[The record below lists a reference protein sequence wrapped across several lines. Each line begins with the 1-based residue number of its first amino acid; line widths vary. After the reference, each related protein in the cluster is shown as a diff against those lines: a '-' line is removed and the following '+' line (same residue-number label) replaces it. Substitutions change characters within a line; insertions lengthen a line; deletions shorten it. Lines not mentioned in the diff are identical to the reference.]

1 MPIRMKLPSAVTR
14 QWTASN
20 AHHQRDRGTRAADL
34 ETVNTGVLLQIA
46 DLSVRFPGQLAVDAV
61 DLEVRRGEILALLGE
76 NGSGK
81 SSLIKA
87 LAGLAPVEPGANVC
101 VDGEEL
107 PFGDPR
113 AADRLGLRFVHQD
126 LGLVGQLSVVDNLAL
141 GPGYG
146 RRRAGAIH
154 WAAERRAAMDL
165 MAQLGYCVDVRG
177 PAENLTPS
185 ERTAVAVARALTA
198 RRSEPKVLFFD
209 EPTAN
214 LHQAEVSRL
223 LDLML
228 TVAARGV
235 AIIWV
240 SHYLPEVISTADRAA
255 VMRNGRVIATRS
267 ASDTSIDELTSLLV
281 GDLASAERP
290 PRQEHRGNAKV
301 ILEALNVSG
310 QHLAPLDLNI
320 HQGEIVGVA
329 GLAGS
334 GRETLAGV
342 LFGARGRSGRV
353 AVNGNCL
360 RPGCPRQSM
369 KLGAVYVP
377 ADRQGSG
384 AFLEHTAEAN
394 ITIARP
400 EAHLVHGIIRPG
412 RVHQDAARWM
422 RRLTVR
428 PVNPRNRMDSFS
440 GGNQQKII
448 LARALSQAPKLLILE
463 NPTQGVDL
471 RSRAEIHA
479 LLGEAAAGGV
489 GVLVASTDHEELA
502 TVCHRV
508 LVMRA
513 GVVDATISRPEL
525 SAEALTRATQL

>member
-1 MPIRMKLPSAVTR
+1 MKLPSAVTR
-14 QWTASN
+14 QWRATNGQPERHS
-20 AHHQRDRGTRAADL
+20 GTRGPDL
-34 ETVNTGVLLQIA
+34 ETVNTGALLQIA
-46 DLSVRFPGQLAVDAV
+46 NLTIRYPGQLAVDAV

-81 SSLIKA
+81 STLIKA
-87 LAGLAPVEPGANVC
+87 IAGLAPVDAGANVR
-101 VDGEEL
+101 VENEL
-107 PFGDPR
+107 LAFGDPG

-154 WAAERRAAMDL
+154 WAAERREATEL
-165 MAQLGYCVDVRG
+165 MAQLGYCVDVRQ
-177 PAENLTPS
+177 PTENLSPS
-185 ERTAVAVARALTA
+185 ERTAIAVARALTT
-198 RRSEPKVLFFD
+198 RRSEPKVLILD

-214 LHQAEVSRL
+214 LHEAEVLRL
-223 LDLML
+223 LELMV

-235 AIIWV
+235 AILWV
-240 SHYLPEVISTADRAA
+240 SHYLPEVMSTADRAA
-255 VMRNGRVIATRS
+255 VMRNGRVVATRS
-267 ASDTSIDELTSLLV
+267 VSDTSTDELTSLLI
-281 GDLASAERP
+281 GDLAAADRLPDEGHGRK
-290 PRQEHRGNAKV
+290 GKV
-301 ILEALNVSG
+301 LLEAHNVSG
-310 QHLAPLDLNI
+310 PKLAPVDLNL
-320 HQGEIVGVA
+320 HEGEIVGVA
-329 GLAGS
+329 GLPGS
-334 GRETLAGV
+334 GRETLAAV
-342 LFGARGRSGRV
+342 LFGACGRSGRV
-353 AVNGNCL
+353 TVSGNLL

-377 ADRQGSG
+377 ADRQASG
-384 AFLEHTAEAN
+384 AFLEHAAEAN

-400 EAHLVHGIIRPG
+400 QAHLVHGVIRSG
-412 RVHQDAARWM
+412 RVHQDAAKWM
-422 RRLTVR
+422 RRLSVR
-428 PVNPRNRMDSFS
+428 PVSPRDRMDTFS

-479 LLGEAAAGGV
+479 LLREAAARGV

-502 TVCHRV
+502 TLCDRV

-513 GVVDATISRPEL
+513 GAVDGTISRPEL
-525 SAEALTRATQL
+525 SAERLTRATQL